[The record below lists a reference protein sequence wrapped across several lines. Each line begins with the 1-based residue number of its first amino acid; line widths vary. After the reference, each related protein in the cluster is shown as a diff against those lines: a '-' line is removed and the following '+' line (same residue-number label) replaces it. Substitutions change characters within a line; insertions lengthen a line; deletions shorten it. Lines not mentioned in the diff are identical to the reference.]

1 MIFKDALR
9 SLKNNFGKAL
19 FYWLTF
25 VLTSMFI
32 FLFFNISMS
41 ESVGVTFF
49 YANQDLALTVT
60 VFVIA
65 VCLIIIF
72 FANDF
77 FIKNKARDLAIRL
90 VCGATYMQLA
100 SYLLVQTFLLLLA
113 AIPAGVILALGL
125 IPILNVTISGMMQTD
140 FTISVHFDA
149 VVTTTIV
156 LVSVVFW
163 TTYLNLAFAYRN
175 TAVNLLNDRKMTNP
189 LAGVDLGWERRKLSD
204 KVKNIGGLILYLM
217 PLVMFHLNTEA
228 ALMFAILGMI
238 GFNLILNSLFIPLLD
253 RIIHEKKMDD
263 PKAVARIGFIR
274 TDLQIL
280 KNNVILF
287 LVSCILLISM
297 FISGAE
303 KPMEVMLS
311 LLSYIVMNVLLS
323 LAIMFRFQTEITSRK
338 KYFRP
343 LEQIGYVRE
352 DLKQVVIREVIF
364 VYAFIIATALPYLL
378 SMFAAL
384 AGKGL
389 MQWST
394 GFFLLICMIIPLVIC
409 CLITL
414 YYYFAIIFRQ
424 EKVPEAVTQS

>member
-1 MIFKDALR
+1 MIIRDALR

-32 FLFFNISMS
+32 FLFFNIAMS
-41 ESVGVTFF
+41 ETVGVSFF
-49 YANQDLALTVT
+49 YAQQDLALTVT
-60 VFVIA
+60 IFVVA

-77 FIKNKARDLAIRL
+77 FIKNKARDLALRL
-90 VCGATYMQLA
+90 ICGATYMQLA
-100 SYLLVQTFLLLLA
+100 SYLLVQTFLLLAL
-113 AIPAGVILALGL
+113 AIPAGVILALIL
-125 IPILNVTISGMMQTD
+125 IPLLNAVISGMMQTA
-140 FTISVHFDA
+140 FTISLHFDA
-149 VVTTTIV
+149 IVTTTIV

-189 LAGVDLGWERRKLSD
+189 LAGITLDWERKKMSE
-204 KVKNIGGLILYLM
+204 KVKTIGGLILYLM
-217 PLVMFHLNTEA
+217 PLIMFHFNTEA
-228 ALMFAILGMI
+228 AVMFAILGMI
-238 GFNLILNSLFIPLLD
+238 GFHLVLNSLFIPLLD
-253 RIIHEKKMDD
+253 KIIHERKMDD
-263 PKAVARIGFIR
+263 PKAVARLGFIR

-297 FISGAE
+297 FISGAQ

-311 LLSYIVMNVLLS
+311 LLSYVVMNILLS

-352 DLKQVVIREVIF
+352 DLKNVVFREVIF
-364 VYAFIIATALPYLL
+364 VYAFIIAMAAPYLI
-378 SMFAAL
+378 SMFLAL
-384 AGKGL
+384 VNKGL

-394 GFFLLICMIIPLVIC
+394 GGFLLICMILPLIFC
-409 CLITL
+409 CLVTL
-414 YYYFAIIFRQ
+414 YYYFTIVFKEKKDVPAVQ
-424 EKVPEAVTQS
+424 ES

>member
-1 MIFKDALR
+1 MIIRDALR

-32 FLFFNISMS
+32 FLFFNIAMS
-41 ESVGVTFF
+41 ETVGVSFF
-49 YANQDLALTVT
+49 YAQQDLALTVT
-60 VFVIA
+60 IFVVA

-77 FIKNKARDLAIRL
+77 FIKNKARDLALRL
-90 VCGATYMQLA
+90 ICGATYMQLA
-100 SYLLVQTFLLLLA
+100 SYLLVQTFLLLAL
-113 AIPAGVILALGL
+113 AIPAGVILALIL
-125 IPILNVTISGMMQTD
+125 IPLLNVIISGMMQTA
-140 FTISVHFDA
+140 FTISLHFDA
-149 VVTTTIV
+149 IVTTTIV

-189 LAGVDLGWERRKLSD
+189 LAGITLDWERKKMSE
-204 KVKNIGGLILYLM
+204 KVKTIGGLILYLM
-217 PLVMFHLNTEA
+217 PLIMFHFNTEA
-228 ALMFAILGMI
+228 AVMFAILGMI
-238 GFNLILNSLFIPLLD
+238 GFHLVLNSLFIPLLD
-253 RIIHEKKMDD
+253 KIIHERKMDD
-263 PKAVARIGFIR
+263 PKAVARLGFIR

-297 FISGAE
+297 FISGAQ

-311 LLSYIVMNVLLS
+311 LLSYVVMNILLS

-352 DLKQVVIREVIF
+352 DLKNVVFREVTF
-364 VYAFIIATALPYLL
+364 VYTFIIAMAAPYLI
-378 SMFAAL
+378 SMFLAL
-384 AGKGL
+384 ANKGL

-394 GFFLLICMIIPLVIC
+394 GGFLLICMILPLIFC
-409 CLITL
+409 CFVTL
-414 YYYFAIIFRQ
+414 YYYFTIVFK
-424 EKVPEAVTQS
+424 EKKDVPAVRES

>member
-1 MIFKDALR
+1 MIIRDALR

-32 FLFFNISMS
+32 FLFFNIAMS
-41 ESVGVTFF
+41 ETVGVSFF
-49 YANQDLALTVT
+49 YAQQDLALTVT
-60 VFVIA
+60 IFVVA

-77 FIKNKARDLAIRL
+77 FIKNKARDLALRL
-90 VCGATYMQLA
+90 ICGATYMQLA
-100 SYLLVQTFLLLLA
+100 SYLLVQTFLLLAL
-113 AIPAGVILALGL
+113 AIPAGVILALIL
-125 IPILNVTISGMMQTD
+125 IPLLNAVISGMMQTA
-140 FTISVHFDA
+140 FTISLHFDA
-149 VVTTTIV
+149 IVTTTIV

-189 LAGVDLGWERRKLSD
+189 LAGITLDWERKKMCE
-204 KVKNIGGLILYLM
+204 KVKTIGGLIMYLM
-217 PLVMFHLNTEA
+217 QLIMFDFNTEA
-228 ALMFAILGMI
+228 AVMFAILGMI
-238 GFNLILNSLFIPLLD
+238 GFHLVLNSLFIPLLD
-253 RIIHEKKMDD
+253 KIIHERKMDD
-263 PKAVARIGFIR
+263 PKAVARLGFIR

-297 FISGAE
+297 FISGAQ

-311 LLSYIVMNVLLS
+311 LLSYVVMNILLS

-352 DLKQVVIREVIF
+352 DLKNVVFREVIF
-364 VYAFIIATALPYLL
+364 VYAFIIAMAAPYLL
-378 SMFAAL
+378 SMFLAL
-384 AGKGL
+384 ANKGL

-394 GFFLLICMIIPLVIC
+394 GGFLLICMILPLIFC
-409 CLITL
+409 CLVTL
-414 YYYFAIIFRQ
+414 YYYFTIVFK
-424 EKVPEAVTQS
+424 EKKDVPAVRES

>member
-1 MIFKDALR
+1 MIIRDALR

-32 FLFFNISMS
+32 FLFFNIAMS
-41 ESVGVTFF
+41 ETVGVSFF
-49 YANQDLALTVT
+49 YAQQDLALTVT
-60 VFVIA
+60 IFVVA

-77 FIKNKARDLAIRL
+77 FIKNKARDLALRL
-90 VCGATYMQLA
+90 ICGATYMQLA
-100 SYLLVQTFLLLLA
+100 SYLLVQTFLLLAL
-113 AIPAGVILALGL
+113 AIPAGVILALIL
-125 IPILNVTISGMMQTD
+125 IPLLNAIISGMMQTA
-140 FTISVHFDA
+140 FTISLHFDA
-149 VVTTTIV
+149 IVTTTIV

-189 LAGVDLGWERRKLSD
+189 LAGITLDWERKKMSE
-204 KVKNIGGLILYLM
+204 KVKTIGGLILYLM
-217 PLVMFHLNTEA
+217 PLIMFHFNTEA
-228 ALMFAILGMI
+228 AVMFAILGMI
-238 GFNLILNSLFIPLLD
+238 GFHLVLNSLFIPLLD
-253 RIIHEKKMDD
+253 KIIHERKMDD
-263 PKAVARIGFIR
+263 PKAVARLGFIR

-311 LLSYIVMNVLLS
+311 LLSYVVMNILLS

-343 LEQIGYVRE
+343 LEQIGYVGE
-352 DLKQVVIREVIF
+352 DLKNVVFREVIF
-364 VYAFIIATALPYLL
+364 VYTFIIAMAAPYLL
-378 SMFAAL
+378 SMFLAL
-384 AGKGL
+384 ANKGL

-394 GFFLLICMIIPLVIC
+394 GGFLLICMILPLIFC
-409 CLITL
+409 CLVTL
-414 YYYFAIIFRQ
+414 YYYFTIVFK
-424 EKVPEAVTQS
+424 EKKDVPAVQ

>member
-1 MIFKDALR
+1 MIIRDALR

-32 FLFFNISMS
+32 FLFFNIAMS
-41 ESVGVTFF
+41 ETVGVSFF
-49 YANQDLALTVT
+49 YAQQDLALTVT
-60 VFVIA
+60 IFVVA

-77 FIKNKARDLAIRL
+77 FIKNKARDLALRL
-90 VCGATYMQLA
+90 ICGATYMQLA
-100 SYLLVQTFLLLLA
+100 SYLLVQTFLLLAL
-113 AIPAGVILALGL
+113 AIPAGVILALIL
-125 IPILNVTISGMMQTD
+125 IPLLNAVISGMMQTA
-140 FTISVHFDA
+140 FTISLHFDA
-149 VVTTTIV
+149 IVTTTIV

-189 LAGVDLGWERRKLSD
+189 LAGITLDWERKKMSE
-204 KVKNIGGLILYLM
+204 KVKTVGGLILYLM
-217 PLVMFHLNTEA
+217 PLIMFHLNTEA
-228 ALMFAILGMI
+228 AVMFAILGMI
-238 GFNLILNSLFIPLLD
+238 GFHLVLNSLFIPLLD
-253 RIIHEKKMDD
+253 KIIHERKMDD
-263 PKAVARIGFIR
+263 PKAVARLGFIR

-297 FISGAE
+297 FISGAQ

-311 LLSYIVMNVLLS
+311 LLSYVVMNILLS

-352 DLKQVVIREVIF
+352 DLKNVVFREVIF
-364 VYAFIIATALPYLL
+364 VYVFIIAMAAPYLI
-378 SMFAAL
+378 SMFLAL
-384 AGKGL
+384 VNKGL

-394 GFFLLICMIIPLVIC
+394 GGFLLICMILPLIFC
-409 CLITL
+409 CLVTL
-414 YYYFAIIFRQ
+414 YYYFTIVFKEKKDVPAVQ
-424 EKVPEAVTQS
+424 ES

>member
-1 MIFKDALR
+1 MIIRDALR

-32 FLFFNISMS
+32 FLFFNIAMS
-41 ESVGVTFF
+41 ETVGVSFF
-49 YANQDLALTVT
+49 YAQQDLALTVT
-60 VFVIA
+60 IFVVA

-77 FIKNKARDLAIRL
+77 FIKNKARDLALRL
-90 VCGATYMQLA
+90 ICGATYMQLA
-100 SYLLVQTFLLLLA
+100 SYLLVQTFLLLAL
-113 AIPAGVILALGL
+113 AIPAGVILALIL
-125 IPILNVTISGMMQTD
+125 IPLLNVIISGMVQTA
-140 FTISVHFDA
+140 FTISLHFDA
-149 VVTTTIV
+149 IVTTTIV

-189 LAGVDLGWERRKLSD
+189 LAGVTLNWERKKMSE
-204 KVKNIGGLILYLM
+204 KVKTIGGLILYLM
-217 PLVMFHLNTEA
+217 PLIMFHLNTEA
-228 ALMFAILGMI
+228 AVMFAILGMI
-238 GFNLILNSLFIPLLD
+238 GFHLVLNSLFIPLLD
-253 RIIHEKKMDD
+253 KIIHERKMDD
-263 PKAVARIGFIR
+263 PKAVARLGFIR

-297 FISGAE
+297 FISGAQ

-311 LLSYIVMNVLLS
+311 LLSYVVMNILLS

-352 DLKQVVIREVIF
+352 DLKNVVFREVIF
-364 VYAFIIATALPYLL
+364 VYVFIIAMAAPYLL
-378 SMFAAL
+378 SMFLAL
-384 AGKGL
+384 ANKGL

-394 GFFLLICMIIPLVIC
+394 GGFLLICMILPLIFC
-409 CLITL
+409 CLVTL
-414 YYYFAIIFRQ
+414 YYYFTIVFKEKKDVPAVQ
-424 EKVPEAVTQS
+424 ES